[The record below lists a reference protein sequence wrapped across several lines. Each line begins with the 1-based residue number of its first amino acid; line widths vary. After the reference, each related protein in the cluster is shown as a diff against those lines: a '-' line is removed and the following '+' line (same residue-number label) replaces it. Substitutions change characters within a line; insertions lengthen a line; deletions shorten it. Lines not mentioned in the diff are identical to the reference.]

1 MTEETITE
9 LENPVEIVEQV
20 VKEKLLTQA
29 EVDEIVKKRL
39 GRESRKIE
47 RELREQLEAEIAAR
61 PPVLDKPVKNEN
73 ESIEDFTERL
83 IDWKDQQKQ
92 LEKSK
97 EVHQKAAK
105 SHAERAEKAY
115 ELANKLPE
123 FNEEEFNSLLDE
135 NWKAEIIKPEFIRAL
150 VDSDK
155 APELMAYLTLHP
167 NEFENLEGLSPH
179 RQAAYVGKLE
189 AKLEKQINAKEPM
202 TPIKGNS
209 TNETNDIMRMT
220 PDQYREYRKKQGASW
235 AQ

>member
-1 MTEETITE
+1 MEQETVTE
-9 LENPVEIVEQV
+9 LENPVEVVEQV
-20 VKEKLLTQA
+20 AEEKLLTQS

-47 RELREQLEAEIAAR
+47 RELREQLEAEIASR
-61 PPVLDKPVKNEN
+61 PPVLDKPVKSEN

-83 IDWKDQQKQ
+83 IDWKDQQKH
-92 LEKSK
+92 LERSK
-97 EVHQKAAK
+97 ETHQRAAK

-115 ELANKLPE
+115 EMANKLPE
-123 FNEEEFNSLLDE
+123 FNQEEFDSLLDE
-135 NWKAEIIKPEFIRAL
+135 NLEIIKPEFIRAL

-167 NEFENLEGLSPH
+167 TEFENLEGLSPH

-189 AKLEKQINAKEPM
+189 AKLEKQINAKDPM
-202 TPIKGNS
+202 TQIKGNS
-209 TNETNDIMRMT
+209 TNETNDIMRMNAE
-220 PDQYREYRKKQGASW
+220 QYREYRKKQGASW